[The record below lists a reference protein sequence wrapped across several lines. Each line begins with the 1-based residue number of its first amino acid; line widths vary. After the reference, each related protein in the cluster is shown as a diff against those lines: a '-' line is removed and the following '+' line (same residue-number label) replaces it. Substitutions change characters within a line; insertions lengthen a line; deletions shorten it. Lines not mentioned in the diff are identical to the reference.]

1 MKRVIVALLLSLT
14 SLAASAQTVSE
25 LSNQGLVLLA
35 SHADEKSVVTLIMGT
50 IDGGPEYICITRY
63 RVGAN
68 DDYDQCRK
76 IN

>member
-1 MKRVIVALLLSLT
+1 
-14 SLAASAQTVSE
+14 
-25 LSNQGLVLLA
+25 LLA